1 MITPAMVNTEK
12 KNAKPQRFAL
22 DATTFN
28 NAPTTANT
36 GNAHKAGFSL
46 KFLNHAPASTATCLP
61 EAGADAA
68 NDQSC

>member
-1 MITPAMVNTEK
+1 MQPHSIMHQLLA
-12 KNAKPQRFAL
+12 NA
-22 DATTFN
+22 
-28 NAPTTANT
+28 

-68 NDQSC
+68 K

>member
-1 MITPAMVNTEK
+1 MVNTEK

-22 DATTFN
+22 DAITFN